1 MPQSARVQ
9 ALRKRL
15 RDTAGP
21 KWTAWRQGLDGDV
34 KKLKAWMEMM
44 ALMDVP
50 VAASPL
56 THTNLLVLRCERH
69 LVTYLHNFGPR
80 TAFEA
85 KLATYTTLAGELVV
99 EMEEQT
105 DNNGLII
112 LDPGMPDEEVS
123 TTQLQTGLQE
133 GQYKKMADELM
144 KKLTLFQETGK
155 EYTASGVWS
164 GGI

>member
-9 ALRKRL
+9 ALRKYF

-21 KWTAWRQGLDGDV
+21 KWTTWRQGLDGDV

-56 THTNLLVLRCERH
+56 THTNLMVLRCERH

-80 TAFEA
+80 GAFEA

-105 DNNGLII
+105 DKNGLII
-112 LDPGMPDEEVS
+112 LDPGMPDEGVS

-133 GQYKKMADELM
+133 GQYKEMADELM
-144 KKLTLFQETGK
+144 KKLTLFQDTGK
-155 EYTASGVWS
+155 EYTACGLWS